1 VNGGKAL
8 LRRFGPAVPA
18 HVRAPERRPWRAG
31 LLWLA
36 IAAALAVA
44 CVGCASVPP
53 GRAAVDDVT
62 VKGHVAVD
70 PEEIEE
76 KIATAPS
83 DKFLGLFRGVVY
95 DYEIFDRL
103 VLQRDLARV
112 ERLYRARGYYD
123 AHARAGRVLKTGDE
137 HVRVEIIV
145 EEGKPV
151 LIESVRI
158 GGVER
163 LPVSVGLAA
172 MLPALTEMK
181 KGQPFDEDKFI
192 AGENAMRKSLT
203 DIGYAFAE
211 VRRDAKVDVARH
223 KADVAYDVVA
233 GPQSTF
239 GKTTI
244 TGLAKLPED
253 KVRQT
258 LDIAEGDPYS
268 TQVIADATQALLD
281 LGVFS
286 SVEIIP
292 DLSSPASRVV
302 PLLVRV
308 EPSRL
313 RTVTLGGGI
322 EFDAIKTDV
331 HLLAGWEHRNFLGGL
346 RQFNVEF
353 KPGVVLYPTR
363 INNVTPP
370 TDFLPEERLKL
381 QLKQPGFIEA
391 RTNALIRPEFN
402 VFPVLLK
409 TDPGADDPVLGYL
422 EFKNTVGLD
431 RTIWKLFGNV
441 NYNFQFEQP
450 FYYLNTPETQLLST
464 VILSYPELIAQL
476 DFRNDK
482 IKPRRGVL
490 LGVNLQA
497 AGGPFGGSADD
508 IKVQPEARGYIPI
521 NKRFTF
527 AARGTIGFL
536 FPRNYGDYVRDTNK
550 LLNPTDS
557 TLPAA
562 EFEEQERARTKD
574 LQVTFFRGF
583 FSGGPSSNRGYAPR
597 DIGPHGIVPFLTP
610 EAEAVRIASECD
622 PSSPG
627 YNPDEDNAR
636 CATPVGGFTLWEL
649 SAELRIDISG
659 PFATALFCDA
669 SDVSNETVDIRF
681 AHLHLSCGAG
691 LRYDTPVGPI
701 RLDLG
706 YRIPGLQY
714 PSDAN
719 EQLEGPPEDL
729 FGLVPMAIS
738 FGIGEAF

>member
-1 VNGGKAL
+1 MASL
-8 LRRFGPAVPA
+8 
-18 HVRAPERRPWRAG
+18 
-31 LLWLA
+31 
-36 IAAALAVA
+36 
-44 CVGCASVPP
+44 GCASVPP

-62 VKGHVAVD
+62 VKGNVAVD
-70 PEEIEE
+70 ASEIEE

-83 DKFLGLFRGVVY
+83 EKFLMLFRGVVY

-112 ERLYRARGYYD
+112 ERVYRARGYYD
-123 AHARAGRVLKTGDE
+123 AHARAGRVIKTSDG

-145 EEGKPV
+145 EEGPPV
-151 LIESVRI
+151 TIASVRI
-158 GGVER
+158 GGVEK
-163 LPVSVGLAA
+163 LPPTIATGATLSGLSQ
-172 MLPALTEMK
+172 MVQGT
-181 KGQPFDEDKFI
+181 PFDEDKFI
-192 AGENAMRKSLT
+192 DGENTIRKTLT
-203 DIGYAFAE
+203 DNGYAFAE

-223 KADVAYDVVA
+223 KADVTYEVVP
-233 GPQSTF
+233 GPESKF

-244 TGLAKLPED
+244 TGLGKLPED

-268 TQVIADATQALLD
+268 TQTIADATQALLD

-286 SVEIIP
+286 SVEVIP
-292 DLSSPASRVV
+292 DLSNPGSKTV
-302 PLLVRV
+302 PLLVKV

-363 INNVTPP
+363 INNVTAP
-370 TDFLPEERLKL
+370 TDFLPEERLRL

-391 RTNALIRPEFN
+391 RTNALVRPEFN
-402 VFPVLLK
+402 IFPVLLK
-409 TDPGADDPVLGYL
+409 TDPGAEDPVLGYL

-450 FYYLNTPETQLLST
+450 FYYLNTPEQQTLST

-476 DFRNDK
+476 DFRDDK
-482 IKPRRGVL
+482 IKPRKGFW
-490 LGVNLQA
+490 LGLNFQA

-527 AARGTIGFL
+527 ATRATVGFL
-536 FPRNYGDYVRDTNK
+536 FPRNYGDYVRDTEK
-550 LLNPTDS
+550 LLNPTDPNI
-557 TLPAA
+557 PADQ
-562 EFEEQERARTKD
+562 FVEQERARTKD

-583 FSGGPSSNRGYAPR
+583 FSGGPNSNRGYSPR
-597 DIGPHGIVPFLTP
+597 DVGPHGIVPFLTP

-622 PSSPG
+622 FDSP
-627 YNPDEDNAR
+627 NFDASR

-649 SAELRIDISG
+649 SAEVRIALTG
-659 PFATALFCDA
+659 PLATAVFCDA
-669 SDVSNETVDIRF
+669 SDVSNQTVDIRF
-681 AHLHLSCGAG
+681 AYLHLSCGAG

-729 FGLVPMAIS
+729 FGLAPMAIS

>member
-1 VNGGKAL
+1 MA
-8 LRRFGPAVPA
+8 
-18 HVRAPERRPWRAG
+18 
-31 LLWLA
+31 WLA
-36 IAAALAVA
+36 LAATST
-44 CVGCASVPP
+44 GCASIPQ

-62 VKGHVAVD
+62 VKGQVAVD
-70 PEEIEE
+70 AGEIEE

-83 DKFLGLFRGVVY
+83 EKFLGLFRGVVY

-123 AHARAGRVLKTGDE
+123 AHARAGRVLKTGDG

-145 EEGKPV
+145 EEGPPV
-151 LIESVRI
+151 LIASVRI

-163 LPVSVGLAA
+163 LPPVIGLAVTA
-172 MLPALTEMK
+172 SGLLEMK
-181 KGQPFDEDKFI
+181 KGAPFDEDKFI
-192 AGENAMRKSLT
+192 AGENAIRKALT
-203 DIGYAFAE
+203 SIGYAFAE
-211 VRRDAKVDVARH
+211 VRRDAKVDVARR
-223 KADVAYDVVA
+223 KADVAYEVIP
-233 GPQSTF
+233 GLESTF

-244 TGLAKLPED
+244 AGLGKLPED

-292 DLSSPASRVV
+292 DLSSPGSRVV
-302 PLLVRV
+302 PLTLKV

-346 RQFNVEF
+346 RQFNVEV

-363 INNVTPP
+363 INNVAPP

-391 RTNALIRPEFN
+391 RTNGLIRPEFN
-402 VFPVLLK
+402 IFPVLLK
-409 TDPGADDPVLGYL
+409 TDPGANDPVLGYL
-422 EFKNTVGLD
+422 EFKNAIGLD

-441 NYNFQFEQP
+441 TYNFQFEQP
-450 FYYLNTPETQLLST
+450 FYYLNTPDPQLLSPI
-464 VILSYPELIAQL
+464 ILSYPELLAQL

-482 IKPRRGVL
+482 IKPRKGVF
-490 LGVNLQA
+490 LGLTFQA
-497 AGGPFGGSADD
+497 AGGPFGGNADD
-508 IKVQPEARGYIPI
+508 IKVQPEARGYIPVS
-521 NKRFTF
+521 KRLTF
-527 AARGTIGFL
+527 AARGTLGFL
-536 FPRNYGDYVRDTNK
+536 FPRNYGDYVRNTDK
-550 LLNPTDS
+550 LLNPTDP

-562 EFEEQERARTKD
+562 QFEEQERARTKD
-574 LQVTFFRGF
+574 LQISFFRGF

-597 DIGPHGIVPFLTP
+597 DIGPHGLVPFLTP
-610 EAEAVRIASECD
+610 EAESVRIASECD
-622 PSSPG
+622 PSAPG
-627 YNPDEDNAR
+627 YDPAEDDAR

-669 SDVSNETVDIRF
+669 SDVSNQTVDIRF
-681 AHLHLSCGAG
+681 AYLHLSCGAG

-706 YRIPGLQY
+706 YRIPGVQY